1 MHQEIRTQ
9 HAILERMAMHFH
21 LDIITAAACFL
32 DMLKVAKLRRK
43 QQMTHASELF
53 LSSPEPQASLESP
66 SSLSTIYSSSYL
78 LQMFNCCML
87 HFSLSF
93 VLSVSCVWRRF
104 SFWHLSQC
112 HYATTELIQWSI
124 GKSISLNVLDLLYCP
139 CLPPPCQRIVLF
151 VSIEMGSSQASFAVR
166 SHNIGCLS
174 EITMM

>member
-87 HFSLSF
+87 HFSSSF

-112 HYATTELIQWSI
+112 HYRVNSVVYWQVNLSQCVGSTLLSVSTT
-124 GKSISLNVLDLLYCP
+124 SLPENCPFRLD
-139 CLPPPCQRIVLF
+139 
-151 VSIEMGSSQASFAVR
+151 
-166 SHNIGCLS
+166 
-174 EITMM
+174 